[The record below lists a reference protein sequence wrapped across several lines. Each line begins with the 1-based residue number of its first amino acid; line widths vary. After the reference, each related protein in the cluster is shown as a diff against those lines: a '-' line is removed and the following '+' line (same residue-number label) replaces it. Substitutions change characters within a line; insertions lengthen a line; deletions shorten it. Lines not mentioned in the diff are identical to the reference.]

1 MRRNSKG
8 RSGNA
13 GEAERGI
20 VRWSG
25 VLHAPVQ
32 QPEGREIQDDD
43 AGAEREV
50 PACRP
55 EFLLAFVRN
64 LVREV
69 SGDLLF
75 LALAAARKET
85 GATKEEEKL
94 LIKALREEQ
103 KHSQWPTDFMP
114 EI

>member
-32 QPEGREIQDDD
+32 QSEGREIQDDD

-50 PACRP
+50 SACRP
-55 EFLLAFVRN
+55 EFVFAFVRN
-64 LVREV
+64 LVRGV

-75 LALAAARKET
+75 LALASARKET
-85 GATKEEEKL
+85 GATKEEEAL

-103 KHSQWPTDFMP
+103 ENSHWPSDFMP
-114 EI
+114 EL